1 MIKLLYIPVP
11 YLILLVFFLIFLIDY
26 LFFHASLTIY
36 LGHKF
41 VQIVYVITNFIDKY
55 I

>member
-1 MIKLLYIPVP
+1 MIKLLYIPAP
-11 YLILLVFFLIFLIDY
+11 YLILICFLLIALIDY
-26 LFFHASLTIY
+26 LFFHAQLTIF